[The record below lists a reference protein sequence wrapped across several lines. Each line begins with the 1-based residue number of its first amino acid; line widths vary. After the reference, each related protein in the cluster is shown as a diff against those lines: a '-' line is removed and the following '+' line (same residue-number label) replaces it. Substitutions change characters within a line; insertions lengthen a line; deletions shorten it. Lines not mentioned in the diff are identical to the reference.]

1 MSIPVYNRAQNIYAS
16 AVAEQANRTAIAA
29 AVKAGDT
36 TVCQVKIVPTD
47 IFGNIL
53 EGATVTINSGPG
65 GLVSAFG
72 NIADVEPLSDVTYS
86 VTCEGYESASGAI
99 SAIKVSQLIHVT
111 LQPAAAADWRLESEA
126 VDTQEQASAQGSEEP
141 EAAAGPDDA
150 EAGA

>member
-16 AVAEQANRTAIAA
+16 AVVEQANRTAIAA
-29 AVKAGDT
+29 AVKAADT

-86 VTCEGYESASGAI
+86 VTCDGYESASGAI
-99 SAIKVSQLIHVT
+99 SAIKVGQLIHVT
-111 LQPAAAADWRLESEA
+111 LQPAAAA
-126 VDTQEQASAQGSEEP
+126 
-141 EAAAGPDDA
+141 AAAA
-150 EAGA
+150 AL